1 MTSVNSSVDIY
12 IGNVVIG
19 KLANENL
26 VKANWGVV
34 VNTSGTILAAGPKS
48 DILEIYSGH
57 VTHLKPFELLMPG
70 FIDAHLHAPQF
81 GNLGIH
87 TDLPL
92 LDWLKTY
99 TFPTEHRFR
108 DIAYGQKIYPAVI
121 KTTLNRGTTTAAY
134 FASIHKESTVV
145 LAEAAKQYGQR
156 AFIGKVNMDSNTVAE
171 YYQEDSVQQSIK
183 DTEWVIQGI
192 ENLSSDLV
200 EPIITPRFAISCTG
214 GLLTKLGEIAKNK
227 NLAVQTHVSENQ
239 VEIQVTKELFPDCK
253 DYLEVYEKTGLI
265 GKRTL
270 LAHGIYLTEDELNR
284 LSAAGTTVVHC
295 PDSNTGLVSGFF
307 NAQTTSESGVNIA
320 LGTDVSGGSFAGML
334 DSMRMAE
341 SVSKTIAITQNTQN
355 FHVNYR
361 QSFLYATLNGAK
373 SLGIDHITGSL
384 EVGKSFDAII
394 VDVAKATESVFVE
407 DDTPEELLERF
418 IHIGDAQSIRRVFV
432 AGKEVVTK

>member
-1 MTSVNSSVDIY
+1 M
-12 IGNVVIG
+12 
-19 KLANENL
+19 
-26 VKANWGVV
+26 
-34 VNTSGTILAAGPKS
+34 
-48 DILEIYSGH
+48 
-57 VTHLKPFELLMPG
+57 
-70 FIDAHLHAPQF
+70 
-81 GNLGIH
+81 
-87 TDLPL
+87 
-92 LDWLKTY
+92 
-99 TFPTEHRFR
+99 
-108 DIAYGQKIYPAVI
+108 
-121 KTTLNRGTTTAAY
+121 
-134 FASIHKESTVV
+134 
-145 LAEAAKQYGQR
+145 
-156 AFIGKVNMDSNTVAE
+156 
-171 YYQEDSVQQSIK
+171 
-183 DTEWVIQGI
+183 
-192 ENLSSDLV
+192 
-200 EPIITPRFAISCTG
+200 
-214 GLLTKLGEIAKNK
+214 
-227 NLAVQTHVSENQ
+227 QTHVSENQ